1 MTQER
6 TGWHHCGKCGEVYQ
20 ATQDELCPAC
30 ERTPLPS
37 KKKINVNTVDS
48 SSGAARKDFNAK
60 LQMENTPAPKLV
72 RLDSTTVSGGADG
85 NGTRK
90 STERK
95 RKTNNTLIKFLI
107 GWGVSLTL
115 IAGLIKWRWG
125 METPVVSAPVTDTP
139 ADQQELTLQSE
150 NLDLLTSSLASIL
163 KLTDAFLQTSASESL
178 AQYCRPSPRL
188 AMTIFNDGAKATL
201 FKPDSVQL
209 ISRNVI
215 RPNDQ
220 PLIETIWADNRGRK
234 MEIVYAREEDR
245 WMIDWESYA
254 KSSTLPWSIFH
265 GAEGEETGTF
275 RLLVRE
281 RLADQNYNDLQMSI
295 VFYEPA
301 FLHGGPLGLSTPE
314 FLVDRK
320 SRNGRLISAA
330 LEARKSNKPL
340 MDSIF
345 PASDPPN
352 TARVCVTVRR
362 TMKNGEKVFELEKVL
377 ACHWLGIDHPGVDL
391 TDSP

>member
-6 TGWHHCGKCGEVYQ
+6 TSWHHCSKCGEVYQ
-20 ATQDELCPAC
+20 AKQGELCPAC
-30 ERTPLPS
+30 DRAPLPS
-37 KKKINVNTVDS
+37 KKKISVNRVDS
-48 SSGAARKDFNAK
+48 ASGSARKDFNPK

-90 STERK
+90 SNERK

-115 IAGLIKWRWG
+115 IAGLIKWRLSADA
-125 METPVVSAPVTDTP
+125 PVVSAPVIDTP
-139 ADQQELTLQSE
+139 ADQQKLTLQSE
-150 NLDLLTSSLASIL
+150 NLDLLTSSFESIL

-188 AMTIFNDGAKATL
+188 AMTLFNDGAKATL

-209 ISRNVI
+209 IERNVI
-215 RPNDQ
+215 RPADK
-220 PLIETIWADNRGRK
+220 PMIETIWADNRGRK
-234 MEIVYAREEDR
+234 MEIVYAREDDR
-245 WMIDWESYA
+245 WVIDWESYA
-254 KSSTLPWSIFH
+254 KSSSLPLSIFQ

-281 RLADQNYNDLQMSI
+281 RLADQNYNDLQMSL

-314 FLVDRK
+314 YLVDRK
-320 SRNGRLISAA
+320 SRNGRMITAA
-330 LEARKSNKPL
+330 LEARKNNKPL
-340 MDSIF
+340 MDSVF

-352 TARVCVTVRR
+352 TARVCVKFRR
-362 TMKNGEKVFELEKVL
+362 TMKNGEKVFELVDVL
-377 ACHWLGIDHPGVDL
+377 ACHWLGIDYPGVEL
-391 TDSP
+391 TDAP